1 MDAGKSLAKNETDQ
15 VCRDAPSNSWNACD
29 AGNFQLRVGP
39 NYSRTGKKDKSPTA
53 LMELVGI
60 E

>member
-1 MDAGKSLAKNETDQ
+1 MEAGKSMTKNETGQ
-15 VCRDAPSNSWNACD
+15 VFRDAPSNTWEACD

-39 NYSRTGKKDKSPTA
+39 NYSKTGKKDNSPTA